1 MGIREWT
8 KAKKFHHSVLLVGG
22 VASVVVFNLEM
33 ELVSAGIITVSIV
46 LMALTNRFFD
56 GPVYDERDLSLA
68 KDSTHKALILTGV
81 LGGIAMLVISVGM
94 GLNYWSYPDWVAP
107 YYLAWGAILVISI
120 IIKSLKRF
128 GVDV

>member
-1 MGIREWT
+1 MAFSEWT
-8 KAKKFHHSVLLVGG
+8 KAKKFHHSVLLAGM
-22 VASVVVFNLEM
+22 VASVVVFNLGR
-33 ELVSAGIITVSIV
+33 ELVSAGIMTVSIV

-68 KDSTHKALILTGV
+68 KDSTHKALMLTGV

-94 GLNYWSYPDWVAP
+94 GLDMWGYPYWVAP
-107 YYLAWGAILVISI
+107 YYLTWGAILVISVI
-120 IIKSLKRF
+120 IESLKRF

>member
-1 MGIREWT
+1 MAFSEWT

-22 VASVVVFNLEM
+22 VASVVVFNLGM

-68 KDSTHKALILTGV
+68 KDSTHKALMLTGV
-81 LGGIAMLVISVGM
+81 LGGIAMLVISIGM
-94 GLNYWSYPDWVAP
+94 GLDMWSYPYWVAP
-107 YYLAWGAILVISI
+107 YYLTWGAILLISMI
-120 IIKSLKRF
+120 IESLKRF

>member
-1 MGIREWT
+1 MSIADWT

-22 VASVVVFNLEM
+22 VASVVVFNLGM
-33 ELVSAGIITVSIV
+33 ELVSAGVITFSIV

-68 KDSTHKALILTGV
+68 KDSTHKALMLTGV
-81 LGGIAMLVISVGM
+81 LGGIAMLVISIGM
-94 GLNYWSYPDWVAP
+94 GLDMWDYPYWIVP
-107 YYLAWGAILVISI
+107 YYLTWGAILLISI
-120 IIKSLKRF
+120 IIESLKRF